1 MAQNSEALITQLVGG
16 LEPVKPLRFSRGIG
30 YIPLTAAISTALILS
45 LFGLR
50 PDLQAWQVAPI
61 PLIATGL
68 FLGLGTA
75 SGATVVVMSRP
86 GVGISHNGWAW
97 AAAMAALLPFAGMIV
112 AMSNSNSLLSQD
124 SIAHG
129 LDCFVIGTGGSVLV
143 FGTLVWWLRRGA
155 PTSPDHAGLV
165 AGITAGSFGI
175 FAFGLHCPEN
185 DIVHI
190 GVWHSAVV
198 LMVGALGRLI
208 VPPLVRW

>member
-1 MAQNSEALITQLVGG
+1 MAQNSDALITQLVGS

-30 YIPLTAAISTALILS
+30 YILLTAAISTALIIS

-68 FLGLGTA
+68 FLGLGIA

-143 FGTLVWWLRRGA
+143 FGTLVWWLRRGGA
-155 PTSPDHAGLV
+155 D
-165 AGITAGSFGI
+165 ITGSRR
-175 FAFGLHCPEN
+175 
-185 DIVHI
+185 
-190 GVWHSAVV
+190 
-198 LMVGALGRLI
+198 LGGWDYR
-208 VPPLVRW
+208 R